1 MFCIQILFSFLFF
14 CDSVILSLFSA
25 AVACLTVL
33 LPHLSFIFV
42 PTQSSPQLPNLPRL
56 CQWALGGPH
65 ALTHIFHHRL
75 GDHRDGRRAP
85 ERDVR
90 FNRRRGVRG
99 RHQLGRRHRRGL
111 RHLQRWPG
119 PVLRPLPLVHPGG
132 KVGDQQCWP
141 HITCT
146 QAGTVIWD
154 GCWLGLMLAAQSD
167 KAKQAVG
174 N

>member
-1 MFCIQILFSFLFF
+1 MFILR
-14 CDSVILSLFSA
+14 VFSA

-33 LPHLSFIFV
+33 LPHLSFICV

-56 CQWALGGPH
+56 RQWALGWPH

-75 GDHRDGRRAP
+75 GDHWDGRRASK
-85 ERDVR
+85 RDVR
-90 FNRRRGVRG
+90 FNRRRGIRG
-99 RHQLGRRHRRGL
+99 RHQLRRRHGGGL

-146 QAGTVIWD
+146 QAGTVVWG
-154 GCWLGLMLAAQSD
+154 GCWLGLLWNAESHKSME
-167 KAKQAVG
+167 AVEHG
-174 N
+174 NMFRHPLQTRTDID